1 VKKVFLILLFF
12 NIYLNA
18 DENIKFYNPSFDCN
32 KVKKDSIE
40 YEICIDEILSL
51 QDLILTNN
59 YNSLIKL
66 TKLNTN
72 KIKDE
77 QKTWL
82 INRKQCKDYKCIK
95 ISYEERI
102 KQLNYIYELFIKND
116 FLPLEK
122 IKIANPD
129 EEQNNITL
137 KYNFVC
143 KPNKDLPIIARD
155 KDFYFIDD
163 LSNYQD
169 RNFVF
174 FVKSTFIDEILNEQ
188 ILKGS
193 LIFDGGQTYQP
204 TAIDF
209 FTYSKNW
216 DCELNTSKY

>member
-1 VKKVFLILLFF
+1 MKKIFLILLFF

-18 DENIKFYNPSFDCN
+18 DENIKFYNPSFSCD
-32 KVKKDSIE
+32 KVKKDSVE

-122 IKIANPD
+122 INIANPD

-155 KDFYFIDD
+155 KDFYFIEN

-169 RNFVF
+169 RNFIF
-174 FVKSTFIDEILNEQ
+174 FVKSTFIDEISNEQ
-188 ILKGS
+188 ILKGT

>member
-1 VKKVFLILLFF
+1 MKKVFLILLFF

>member
-1 VKKVFLILLFF
+1 MKKIFLILLFF

-40 YEICIDEILSL
+40 YEICIDEILSF

-82 INRKQCKDYKCIK
+82 INRKQCKDYNCIK

-116 FLPLEK
+116 FLPLER
-122 IKIANPD
+122 IKIDNPD
-129 EEQNNITL
+129 KEQNNITL
-137 KYNFVC
+137 KYSFVC
-143 KPNKDLPIIARD
+143 KPNKDFPLIARD
-155 KDFYFIDD
+155 KDFYFMED
-163 LSNYQD
+163 LTNYQD

-174 FVKSTFIDEILNEQ
+174 FVKSTFIDEISNEQ
-188 ILKGS
+188 ILKGT
-193 LIFDGGQTYQP
+193 LIFDGGETYQP
-204 TAIDF
+204 TAIEF

-216 DCELNTSKY
+216 DCKLEISKY

>member
-1 VKKVFLILLFF
+1 MKKIFLILLFF

-155 KDFYFIDD
+155 KDFYFIED

-169 RNFVF
+169 KNFVF

>member
-1 VKKVFLILLFF
+1 MKKIFLILLFF

-18 DENIKFYNPSFDCN
+18 DENIKFYNPSFSCD
-32 KVKKDSIE
+32 KVKKDSVE

-155 KDFYFIDD
+155 KDFYFIED

-169 RNFVF
+169 KNFVF
-174 FVKSTFIDEILNEQ
+174 FIKSTFIDEISNEQ
-188 ILKGS
+188 ILKGT

>member
-155 KDFYFIDD
+155 KDFYFIED

-169 RNFVF
+169 KNFVF
-174 FVKSTFIDEILNEQ
+174 FVKSTFIDEISNEQ
-188 ILKGS
+188 ILKGT

>member
-1 VKKVFLILLFF
+1 MKKVFLILLFF

-155 KDFYFIDD
+155 KDFYFIED

-169 RNFVF
+169 KNFVF
-174 FVKSTFIDEILNEQ
+174 FVKSTFIDEISNEQ
-188 ILKGS
+188 ILKGT